1 MVVLTIGLCQ
11 GNIIGA
17 WGEDYIDPA
26 LRSISPS
33 RLQSQ
38 PEKDR
43 RKQPGNPGKPPA
55 YPQIPG
61 SNASVPG
68 TGTGETLGLQQAV
81 RLAVDWH
88 PSIAEAVG
96 TLYQQAEG
104 INVAEAGYYPQI
116 SGGIKGGY
124 SSGYGSDAG
133 SQSVSISL
141 KQMLY
146 DFGKVDNAVQ
156 AARAKAARSQASILL
171 AIDQVGRDTAFA
183 YIEVQRYQH
192 LLEIARE
199 QIHGVGEI
207 VELAKQ
213 RSDMGASTRSDV
225 VQAQS
230 RVDGAIATLQEYKS
244 QYARWEMTLAN
255 LLGRQTTPQVNDGFD
270 PSLNQSCNAPI
281 ITDALPAV
289 LQAVAQR
296 TQAQAEL
303 AQSKAEAYPTL
314 SLEPSLNQYLDN
326 NYDNQNP
333 AVDRTQ
339 AAIFLNLEVP
349 IYQGGA
355 ISARS
360 RAAGYA
366 LTAADSAEDA
376 AKLQARQG
384 LSESQAQTSGL
395 TRRLNSLES
404 RQNSITEARELYGK
418 QYLDLGTR
426 PLLDLLNAEQ
436 EIHQSR
442 FDLANTQADLRR
454 LQIDCLYNSGGLR
467 RAFAIDHSSIQHV
480 EILP

>member
-1 MVVLTIGLCQ
+1 MVLLTIGLQ
-11 GNIIGA
+11 HLIYLPVLA
-17 WGEDYIDPA
+17 DEYIDPG

-33 RLQSQ
+33 RLQHQ
-38 PEKDR
+38 PGD
-43 RKQPGNPGKPPA
+43 KQPKPRSSQSPVADVPGKEDT
-55 YPQIPG
+55 Q
-61 SNASVPG
+61 
-68 TGTGETLGLQQAV
+68 TLGLEQAV

-88 PSIAEAVG
+88 PSISEAIG

-116 SGGIKGGY
+116 AGGIKGGY
-124 SSGYGSDAG
+124 NSGYGSDAS

-146 DFGKVDNAVQ
+146 DFGKVSNAVE

-183 YIEVQRYQH
+183 FVEVQRYQR
-192 LLEIARE
+192 LIEIARQ
-199 QIHGVGEI
+199 QIQGIGGI
-207 VELAKQ
+207 VDLAKQ

-230 RVDGAIATLQEYKS
+230 RAEGGMATLQEYKA
-244 QYARWEMTLAN
+244 QYARWQATLGN
-255 LLGRQTTPQVNDGFD
+255 LLGRQTSPQVTDAFPD
-270 PSLNQSCNAPI
+270 SLNQSCNTPV

-289 LQAVAQR
+289 LQAAAQR

-303 AQSKAEAYPTL
+303 AQAKAEAYPTL
-314 SLEPSLNQYLDN
+314 SLEPSFNQYLDD
-326 NYDNQNP
+326 NYNNQNP
-333 AVDRTQ
+333 AIDRTQ
-339 AAIFLNLEVP
+339 VGIFLNLEVP

-376 AKLQARQG
+376 ARLQARQG

-395 TRRLNSLES
+395 TRRLNSLEF
-404 RQNSITEARELYGK
+404 RETTIKEARELYGR
-418 QYLDLGTR
+418 QYLELGTR

-454 LQIDCLYNSGGLR
+454 LQIDCLYNSGALR
-467 RAFAIDHSSIQHV
+467 RAFGIDHSTIQHV

>member
-11 GNIIGA
+11 GSINGA
-17 WGEDYIDPA
+17 RGEDYIDPA

-38 PEKDR
+38 PVKE
-43 RKQPGNPGKPPA
+43 RKKNPANPRKTPDYPQVPGNDATGIA
-55 YPQIPG
+55 
-61 SNASVPG
+61 G
-68 TGTGETLGLQQAV
+68 TSETLGLQQAV

-88 PSIAEAVG
+88 PSIAEAIG

-104 INVAEAGYYPQI
+104 INVAESGYYPQI
-116 SGGIKGGY
+116 SGGVKGGY
-124 SSGYGSDAG
+124 SSGYGSNAG

-192 LLEIARE
+192 LVEIARE

-207 VELAKQ
+207 VELARQ

-230 RVDGAIATLQEYKS
+230 RVDGAMATLQEYKS

-270 PSLNQSCNAPI
+270 PSLNQSCNAPV

-296 TQAQAEL
+296 TQAEAEL
-303 AQSKAEAYPTL
+303 AQAKAEAYPTL

-366 LTAADSAEDA
+366 LSAADSAEDA

-384 LSESQAQTSGL
+384 LTESQAQTSGL
-395 TRRLNSLES
+395 SRRLNSLEF
-404 RQNSITEARELYGK
+404 RQNSITEARVLYGK
-418 QYLDLGTR
+418 QYLELGTR